1 MLFPNE
7 NALVLNCIRTG
18 LGTQTP
24 GQTYEILKGELN
36 WSYILRKA
44 RQNNIAPLLY
54 HNLQKLGT
62 QDLISVDERKEFE
75 MIYHSAGFRN
85 AIFYEELKKI
95 LRFFED
101 RGISVIV
108 LKGAVLA
115 EEVFKNVALRQMG
128 DIDLLVQEQ
137 DLDKSAG
144 TLTQL
149 GYIPY
154 EVRHSES
161 WYKSHHHHLV
171 PYFNP
176 AKGIAIE
183 IHRNI
188 IPLESS
194 FSIDTFKL
202 WERSQHL
209 RMGNINT
216 KVLSPEDLIIHLCL
230 HLSFCNGFIGG
241 IKTLIDISQAVR
253 HYGERINWNWLIR
266 EARERGFA
274 NFVFYPLYFT
284 CEILNVDI
292 AKAVLDGLK
301 KGSKSK
307 TFEVR
312 LLKPMIRNILLT
324 DEAFSIFPKGYLA
337 LLCKEVLRE
346 VHTCTKIASILRKA
360 LQQNKGEADNA
371 SLSLLAMPIRILHPI
386 LRPCNLILKLGR
398 NIIRVIFHKRKS
410 RRESITRASYR
421 KIDEIRDGDT

>member
-1 MLFPNE
+1 LLFPNE
-7 NALVLNCIRTG
+7 NTFVLNCIRTG

-54 HNLQKLGT
+54 HNLQKLGA
-62 QDLISVDERKEFE
+62 QDVISVGERKKFA
-75 MIYHSAGFRN
+75 MIYHGAGFRN

-115 EEVFKNVALRQMG
+115 EEVFKNVASRQMN
-128 DIDLLVQEQ
+128 DIDLLVQEH
-137 DLDKSAG
+137 DLDKSAE

-154 EVRHSES
+154 ECRRSEG

-176 AKGIAIE
+176 AKGTVIE

-194 FSIDTFKL
+194 FSVDTFKL
-202 WERSQHL
+202 WERSQYI
-209 RMGNINT
+209 RIGNIST

-230 HLSFCNGFIGG
+230 HLSFCHGFIGG
-241 IKTLIDISQAVR
+241 IRILIDISQTVR

-266 EARERGFA
+266 EACERGFT

-292 AKAVLDGLK
+292 EKGVLDGLK

-312 LLKPMIRNILLT
+312 LLTPTIRNILLT
-324 DEAFSIFPKGYLA
+324 DEALSIFPKGYLA
-337 LLCKEVLRE
+337 LICKEFLRE
-346 VHTCTKIASILRKA
+346 VSTCTKIASLLRKA
-360 LQQNKGEADNA
+360 LQQNKGGPDNA
-371 SLSLLAMPIRILHPI
+371 SPSLLAMPIRILH
-386 LRPCNLILKLGR
+386 LILELSKH
-398 NIIRVIFHKRKS
+398 IIRVIFHKRNS
-410 RRESITRASYR
+410 RRESFT
-421 KIDEIRDGDT
+421 